1 MFRLGLILMSITG
14 ILSFLILFLGA
25 DFIAQNIVTDDSHGN
40 SVADVKMVI
49 RTVSF
54 ALLIIPGMSIIRGF
68 FQGNQSMGPTAVS
81 QVVEQVVRII
91 FVLGSAFI
99 VIKIYNGAIATAVG
113 FATFAAFVGAIASL
127 AVLMTYWIKRKD
139 YTMTKVDAQIVKEEI
154 PIKDLILE
162 LFSYAGPF
170 ILVSVAI
177 PLYQNV
183 DTFTFN
189 KAMASIGQGNISEAA
204 FAAINLYGHKLVIIP
219 VTLATGISM
228 TVIPVLTQSFTNND
242 YFNLKKQ
249 INQTL
254 QIVFVVVV
262 PAVVGLAVLSYEAYG
277 SIYGLENIEL
287 TSYLLAWYAPVA
299 LLFALYSV
307 SAAILQG
314 INQQNFAVVGLLIG
328 FTVKIVLNT
337 LMIQQ
342 FGAIGSILTTMLA
355 VLVALTINLVR
366 IKSAIG
372 FSYK

>member
-1 MFRLGLILMSITG
+1 GAAFLSKFLGMIYVIPFNELVGSKGGALYSYAYNPYTILISISTVGVPLATSKFISKYNSLGDYYTGMRMFRLGLILMSITG

-54 ALLIIPGMSIIRGF
+54 ALLIIPGMSIIRGL

-177 PLYQNV
+177 PL
-183 DTFTFN
+183 FC
-189 KAMASIGQGNISEAA
+189 
-204 FAAINLYGHKLVIIP
+204 
-219 VTLATGISM
+219 
-228 TVIPVLTQSFTNND
+228 
-242 YFNLKKQ
+242 
-249 INQTL
+249 
-254 QIVFVVVV
+254 
-262 PAVVGLAVLSYEAYG
+262 
-277 SIYGLENIEL
+277 
-287 TSYLLAWYAPVA
+287 
-299 LLFALYSV
+299 
-307 SAAILQG
+307 
-314 INQQNFAVVGLLIG
+314 
-328 FTVKIVLNT
+328 
-337 LMIQQ
+337 
-342 FGAIGSILTTMLA
+342 
-355 VLVALTINLVR
+355 
-366 IKSAIG
+366 
-372 FSYK
+372 